1 MMYPNTI
8 KTLMLGS
15 IMPTMALAQTDQPN
29 IIMFLVDDM
38 GWQETSVP
46 FYKERTLLNDRYRT
60 PNMERLAAMGV
71 KFTNAYACPVSSP
84 SRCSLMSG
92 MNAARHRVTNWI
104 HSGNTNASG
113 GSLTLPDWNYNGIQ
127 PSTTT
132 KSADL
137 NHSTLVTPLPQLL
150 KDAGYTTIHIGK
162 GNFGASGTTSSDPKG
177 LGFMINIGGGA
188 NGGPGSYLASE
199 NYGSGSYHVA
209 GLEVY
214 YEGGVFLTEALTR
227 EALKKIQIPIR
238 NNKPFFLYMSQYAIH
253 TPYNADDRFTGN
265 YMSGGVGVYDQM
277 LKANLSTAEIN
288 HAALVEGMDKSL
300 GDILD
305 FLEADSALAA
315 NTILLFMS
323 DNGGQAVSP
332 RQGRYNHDQNYPARG
347 GKGSGYDGGI
357 HEPMIAYWPGVTEG
371 GTVNENRIMIED
383 FFPTILSLAGVTNYE
398 TVQTV
403 DGRDFSDMLQNPGI
417 KRDRVT
423 IWHYPNRWGE
433 SADKSEGYGTYSG
446 LMKGNYHLLYFW
458 ENQELRLYDLSQ
470 DPGEENNLADSKPE
484 LLKALAQELTDS
496 LISMDAQR
504 PTITTTGEVVPWP
517 NAAEQQETY
526 AAGDIIPPSKVVT
539 LSTDES
545 KTFYTVVDNRST
557 TSYEGPFFWTLGN
570 QYGFK
575 AVQVTNENYAEVNK
589 DKATDQYFYFTQG
602 KDAKS
607 FNIFT
612 YDGKKMDYVPGTTR
626 TSYSGTTTATMDY
639 LQYDTENSGEFNFIV
654 TNYTGYYGIQTTN
667 GVLLCN
673 RGTSH
678 GSEDNMGW
686 TIMTY
691 SGNST
696 SDQGSRYTFMEAG
709 KYEKPVAAGDVVKP
723 SESIFKMSDDEVHY
737 LYSIQ
742 NHRATPFYWVTG
754 NYAGQPALQATQ
766 ESYENTDSAGLQQFY
781 FMPGSTDD
789 TFTMYTASGSPI
801 AYIAGQT
808 RGSWN
813 NGIMS
818 IDGTYDFMQYKA
830 DRAGDL
836 QLIKTN
842 YDGYYGIKA
851 GGILISDRG
860 TSHGSDANRNW
871 VIMTYSGNSISD
883 LGSRYRFNYV
893 GLDLATAITQPPFA
907 RPGNPEIYTIDGR
920 KVNNINSHGVYI
932 IRENGV
938 TRKILK

>member
-1 MMYPNTI
+1 M
-8 KTLMLGS
+8 
-15 IMPTMALAQTDQPN
+15 
-29 IIMFLVDDM
+29 
-38 GWQETSVP
+38 
-46 FYKERTLLNDRYRT
+46 
-60 PNMERLAAMGV
+60 
-71 KFTNAYACPVSSP
+71 
-84 SRCSLMSG
+84 
-92 MNAARHRVTNWI
+92 
-104 HSGNTNASG
+104 
-113 GSLTLPDWNYNGIQ
+113 
-127 PSTTT
+127 
-132 KSADL
+132 
-137 NHSTLVTPLPQLL
+137 
-150 KDAGYTTIHIGK
+150 
-162 GNFGASGTTSSDPKG
+162 
-177 LGFMINIGGGA
+177 
-188 NGGPGSYLASE
+188 
-199 NYGSGSYHVA
+199 
-209 GLEVY
+209 
-214 YEGGVFLTEALTR
+214 
-227 EALKKIQIPIR
+227 
-238 NNKPFFLYMSQYAIH
+238 
-253 TPYNADDRFTGN
+253 
-265 YMSGGVGVYDQM
+265 
-277 LKANLSTAEIN
+277 
-288 HAALVEGMDKSL
+288 
-300 GDILD
+300 
-305 FLEADSALAA
+305 
-315 NTILLFMS
+315 
-323 DNGGQAVSP
+323 
-332 RQGRYNHDQNYPARG
+332 
-347 GKGSGYDGGI
+347 
-357 HEPMIAYWPGVTEG
+357 
-371 GTVNENRIMIED
+371 
-383 FFPTILSLAGVTNYE
+383 
-398 TVQTV
+398 
-403 DGRDFSDMLQNPGI
+403 
-417 KRDRVT
+417 
-423 IWHYPNRWGE
+423 
-433 SADKSEGYGTYSG
+433 
-446 LMKGNYHLLYFW
+446 
-458 ENQELRLYDLSQ
+458 
-470 DPGEENNLADSKPE
+470 
-484 LLKALAQELTDS
+484 
-496 LISMDAQR
+496 
-504 PTITTTGEVVPWP
+504 
-517 NAAEQQETY
+517 
-526 AAGDIIPPSKVVT
+526 
-539 LSTDES
+539 
-545 KTFYTVVDNRST
+545 
-557 TSYEGPFFWTLGN
+557 
-570 QYGFK
+570 
-575 AVQVTNENYAEVNK
+575 NK

-709 KYEKPVAAGDVVKP
+709 KYEKPIAAGDVVKP
-723 SESIFKMSDDEVHY
+723 NESIFKMSDNETHY

-766 ESYENTDSAGLQQFY
+766 ESYENTDSARLQQFY
-781 FMPGSTDD
+781 FMPGSIDD

-818 IDGTYDFMQYKA
+818 VDGTYDFMQYKA

-907 RPGNPEIYTIDGR
+907 RPNNLEIYTVDGR
-920 KVNNINSHGVYI
+920 KANSINSHGVYI

-938 TRKILK
+938 ARKVLK